1 MTVEQSYRIVVAG
14 ELGGWLA
21 HHVGGATIEA
31 ANGTTTIAGSLQDPN
46 QLQALTQT
54 LCDLGLEIESA
65 TLL

>member
-1 MTVEQSYRIVVAG
+1 MTVEQSYSIVVAG

-21 HHVGGATIEA
+21 HHVGDATIEA